1 MLSFTV
7 PSAQATPL
15 DCSDNTP
22 HETASS
28 PTGQAQP
35 PCLNTFVGRVVRQY
49 LEDMGSTPPD
59 NLFQVILSEVERPMI
74 QAVLEHTGGN
84 QSQAAELLGITRATL
99 RNRIRRYQL

>member
-1 MLSFTV
+1 M
-7 PSAQATPL
+7 

-22 HETASS
+22 DENPSS
-28 PTGQAQP
+28 QP
-35 PCLNTFVGRVVRQY
+35 VHTQPLCLNAFVGRVVRQY

-59 NLFQVILSEVERPMI
+59 NLFQVILTEVERPMI

-99 RNRIRRYQL
+99 RSRIKRYQL